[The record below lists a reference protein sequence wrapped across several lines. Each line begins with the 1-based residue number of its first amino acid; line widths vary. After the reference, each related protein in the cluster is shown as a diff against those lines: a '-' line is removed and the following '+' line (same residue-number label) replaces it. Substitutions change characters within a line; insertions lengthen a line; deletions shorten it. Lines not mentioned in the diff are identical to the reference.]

1 MSLYKRGDKILD
13 LEKFPVSKYSNFLK
27 LQQGKTIPAILM
39 NSHREEKYAQSC
51 ATAKKKGSLL
61 FIYTYSSRGQRL
73 GFLKLIKAH
82 IFTYANFL
90 GPLIP

>member
-13 LEKFPVSKYSNFLK
+13 LEKFPLSKYSNFLK
-27 LQQGKTIPAILM
+27 LQQGKTILAIPT
-39 NSHREEKYAQSC
+39 NGRKEEKYAQSC
-51 ATAKKKGSLL
+51 VATKKK
-61 FIYTYSSRGQRL
+61 RL

-82 IFTYANFL
+82 IFTYAIFL